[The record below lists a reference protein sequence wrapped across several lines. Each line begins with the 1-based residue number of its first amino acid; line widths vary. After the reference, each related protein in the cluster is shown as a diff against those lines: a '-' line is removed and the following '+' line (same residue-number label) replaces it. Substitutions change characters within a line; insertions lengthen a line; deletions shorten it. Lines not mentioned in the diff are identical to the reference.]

1 MDNNFWHKITHY
13 KILGK
18 TLFSKEEICSDI
30 NYQGEIYNVTVTKD
44 YFKSEF
50 EVNKKNDN
58 SNGQKRD

>member
-44 YFKSEF
+44 YFNSEF